1 MAILTDAILAV
12 WNDVEPMREAA
23 FNDWYVKD
31 HLPDRLAIPGFRR
44 GRRWLSTGGRPRYF
58 TFYEIDA
65 VDVMH
70 SPAYLARH
78 ARPTAWTCA
87 VMPSFIGMNRS
98 VCRVTAR
105 HGSGDGGV
113 AAVVRLT
120 PAAGAEARLRDWIV
134 GEALPASAGCR
145 ESFQRVSGR
154 STRRPAGRAAQQKR
168 VSAKAPTPRSTG
180 LSSSKRRARRRP
192 FGQAALSARGVPPPR
207 VRPPRERSKPI
218 ACCAALGRVSSLTI
232 RWLACLSPLVRAPAG
247 EARTV
252 VVLPNHRSTVQ
263 RIACRLMLEFDP
275 SPHRDRGLRA
285 SGGEGQRF

>member
-1 MAILTDAILAV
+1 MAMLTDAILAV

-134 GEALPASAGCR
+134 GEALPAIGGLPGIVSASLWEIDPEASRTGGTA
-145 ESFQRVSGR
+145 E
-154 STRRPAGRAAQQKR
+154 TRLRQGADAKIDWAVVVEATRPEETVRAGGLIGAGRA
-168 VSAKAPTPRSTG
+168 SAEGAAATG
-180 LSSSKRRARRRP
+180 ALETYRLLCSLGAR
-192 FGQAALSARGVPPPR
+192 
-207 VRPPRERSKPI
+207 
-218 ACCAALGRVSSLTI
+218 
-232 RWLACLSPLVRAPAG
+232 
-247 EARTV
+247 
-252 VVLPNHRSTVQ
+252 
-263 RIACRLMLEFDP
+263 
-275 SPHRDRGLRA
+275 
-285 SGGEGQRF
+285 